1 MNRTELVNAMAE
13 KAHTS
18 KRDAEIFLRTF
29 IDIVEHEIA
38 EGHEVKLV
46 GFGTFEP
53 REIVA
58 HEGKHP
64 RTGEKITMPATK
76 TPVFRAGK
84 DFKDMLNN

>member
-64 RTGEKITMPATK
+64 RTGEKITMPQKHRYSEQARTLRICLIIK
-76 TPVFRAGK
+76 
-84 DFKDMLNN
+84 